1 MAPVPGCV
9 PEEASLEMEISVQE
23 AYWGVVLVSGP
34 GAREEE
40 K

>member
-34 GAREEE
+34 GAGEEG